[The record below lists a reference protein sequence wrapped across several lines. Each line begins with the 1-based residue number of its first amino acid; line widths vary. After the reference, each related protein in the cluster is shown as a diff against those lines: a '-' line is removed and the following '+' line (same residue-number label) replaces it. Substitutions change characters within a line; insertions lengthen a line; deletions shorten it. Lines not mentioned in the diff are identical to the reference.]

1 MYQNFQNP
9 YAMQMQNLQSQIQ
22 NMNPF
27 QQQQGGNTQI
37 QYVNGIESVNAY
49 QMAPNSS
56 VLLMDSNLP
65 RFYVKTTDAAGMAAV
80 KVFEFHEYVE
90 QKPEPMN
97 PEMFVTRQE
106 FEELKQ
112 MIEKEAAHESAKES
126 IRESGR
132 KSTAAERK

>member
-9 YAMQMQNLQSQIQ
+9 YAMQMQNLQNQIQ

-27 QQQQGGNTQI
+27 QQQGGNTQI
-37 QYVNGIESVNAY
+37 QYVNGIESANAY

-65 RFYVKTTDAAGMAAV
+65 RFYVKTTDAAGMADV

-112 MIEKEAAHESAKES
+112 MIEKEAAHESVKEPV
-126 IRESGR
+126 RESGGR
-132 KSTAAERK
+132 KSTATERK

>member
-9 YAMQMQNLQSQIQ
+9 YAMQMQNLQNQIQ

-37 QYVNGIESVNAY
+37 QYVNGFESVNAF
-49 QMAPNSS
+49 QMAPNSKA
-56 VLLMDSNLP
+56 LLMDSNLP
-65 RFYVKTTDAAGMAAV
+65 RFYVKTTDAAGMATI
-80 KVFEFHEYVE
+80 KVFEFHECVE

-112 MIEKEAAHESAKES
+112 MIEKEAAHESVKEPV
-126 IRESGR
+126 RESGR